1 MEYSGREEQ
10 MNLWQ
15 ETALGLVMWFTVA
28 FTLGTGWGILIGH
41 LLFTSKV
48 KEDYEQEASE

>member
-1 MEYSGREEQ
+1 

-28 FTLGTGWGILIGH
+28 FTLGTGWGILIGY
-41 LLFTSKV
+41 LLFTSNV